1 MMAKSEEW
9 IREWK
14 QSTAAKGAEQTSTC
28 IELPLC
34 EKIAAYLQ
42 SSIQQWGGE
51 RYSPPQTHFS
61 TTTGPYHQT
70 YIQQDEKRRGT
81 KIALT
86 ELQISGV

>member
-1 MMAKSEEW
+1 LKQEEW
-9 IREWK
+9 ILLWK
-14 QSTAAKGAEQTSTC
+14 QSTAAKEAEQTSMC

-61 TTTGPYHQT
+61 TTGPYHQT
-70 YIQQDEKRRGT
+70 YIQQDEKRWGT

-86 ELQISGV
+86 ELQISRV